1 MLLIFI
7 YIIAGLKVDDTA
19 SKTDKQLFRRKS
31 ILQYIYMYMHIKVSQ
46 NDPNLNT
53 WLAIQCQ
60 PCLSNFQCSVSHK
73 SNSNYQAHT
82 LYRYG
87 HGKQIY

>member
-1 MLLIFI
+1 
-7 YIIAGLKVDDTA
+7 
-19 SKTDKQLFRRKS
+19 
-31 ILQYIYMYMHIKVSQ
+31 MHIKVSQ

-60 PCLSNFQCSVSHK
+60 LCLSNFQCSVSHK
-73 SNSNYQAHT
+73 SNSHYQAHT

-87 HGKQIY
+87 HGKQIIILILLPSELWNTAASKKIKNTI